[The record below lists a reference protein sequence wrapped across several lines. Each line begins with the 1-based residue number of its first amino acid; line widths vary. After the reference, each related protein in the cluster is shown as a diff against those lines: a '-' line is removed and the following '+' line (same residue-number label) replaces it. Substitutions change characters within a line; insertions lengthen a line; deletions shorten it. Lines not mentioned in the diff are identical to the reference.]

1 MKRSTLFLGAV
12 LALLPAA
19 PPPPPPVLMLLAAL
33 LASLVRGCS

>member
-1 MKRSTLFLGAV
+1 MKRSAVFLGTV

-19 PPPPPPVLMLLAAL
+19 PPPPPPVLLLLATL

>member
-1 MKRSTLFLGAV
+1 MRRAIALGAV

-19 PPPPPPVLMLLAAL
+19 PPPPPPVLMLLATL

>member
-1 MKRSTLFLGAV
+1 MKRSTAFLGAV

-33 LASLVRGCS
+33 LASLVRGCA